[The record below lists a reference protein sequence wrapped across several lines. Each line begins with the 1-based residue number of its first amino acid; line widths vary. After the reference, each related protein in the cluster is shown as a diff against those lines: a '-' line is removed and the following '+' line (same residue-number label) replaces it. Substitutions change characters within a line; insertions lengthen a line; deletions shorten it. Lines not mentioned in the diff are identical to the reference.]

1 MGKIRLY
8 ELAQRLGADSKTLI
22 ERFARLGVE
31 VKSHM
36 SMLEE
41 KDVQKIRPLAAS
53 EGEHYDEKRVSQG
66 IIRRRRKDPAPAE
79 TVPAEMPLP
88 KRRLPLKTAG
98 NPSLKMALPRLSP
111 RPPKRLKPHRRN
123 FQNHLPRLSRPMFP
137 RHPERL

>member
-41 KDVQKIRPLAAS
+41 KDVQRIRPGIAAS

-66 IIRRRRKDPAPAE
+66 
-79 TVPAEMPLP
+79 
-88 KRRLPLKTAG
+88 
-98 NPSLKMALPRLSP
+98 
-111 RPPKRLKPHRRN
+111 
-123 FQNHLPRLSRPMFP
+123 
-137 RHPERL
+137 